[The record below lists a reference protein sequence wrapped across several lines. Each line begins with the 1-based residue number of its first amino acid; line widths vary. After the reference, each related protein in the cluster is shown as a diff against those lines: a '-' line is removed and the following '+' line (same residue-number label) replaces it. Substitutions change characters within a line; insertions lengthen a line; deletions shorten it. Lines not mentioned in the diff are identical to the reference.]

1 MKNYGGAGNAPT
13 DEWLP
18 VVEGTQFVGGA
29 YNNLHS
35 AMTYYALAEAVFLV
49 TTGTMVPVPGTMVNL
64 AIPHFLVSWK
74 LYEDEK
80 SLNALTEWRKT
91 FAPRVKYI
99 RKSLAE
105 YDRELHPP
113 TQLF

>member
-1 MKNYGGAGNAPT
+1 MSIWILGNPHIF
-13 DEWLP
+13 D
-18 VVEGTQFVGGA
+18 VEKSFIEVKR
-29 YNNLHS
+29 
-35 AMTYYALAEAVFLV
+35 
-49 TTGTMVPVPGTMVNL
+49 NL

-99 RKSLAE
+99 RKRLYERFYAKDAQTVLSKL
-105 YDRELHPP
+105 REGGE
-113 TQLF
+113 